1 MKLENGFV
9 VASSVA
15 ESWEILG
22 DFERVGRCV
31 PGAEIIQVDG
41 DTCHGIITVKL
52 GPIMARYEGT
62 ATFVERDEPSHVAVI
77 RAEGRDPRQG
87 AADAL
92 IRAELKAGDD
102 GSTVVDLVTDLNL
115 SGKFAGFATGA
126 VQDVARNVLD
136 QFSERLEEQ
145 LANETGS
152 VDDGSAK
159 GASPESDH
167 LDLGA
172 IAGSV
177 LRQRAIPII
186 VGFVALLVIIWI
198 LTRGD

>member
-9 VASSVA
+9 VPSSVA
-15 ESWEILG
+15 ESWDLLG
-22 DFERVGRCV
+22 DFERVARCV
-31 PGAEIIQVDG
+31 PGAEITKVEG

-52 GPIMARYEGT
+52 GPIVARYEGT
-62 ATFVERDEPSHVAVI
+62 ATFVERDESSHVAVI

-92 IRAELKAGDD
+92 IRAGLEAGEE
-102 GSTVVDLVTDLNL
+102 GSTVVNLDTDLNL
-115 SGKFAGFATGA
+115 SGKFAGFAAGA

-136 QFSERLEEQ
+136 QFSDRLEQQ
-145 LANETGS
+145 LAIQTS
-152 VDDGSAK
+152 PDGDESSDRE
-159 GASPESDH
+159 SPESDH

-177 LRQRAIPII
+177 LRQRVIPVVAVIVAI
-186 VGFVALLVIIWI
+186 VVIIWI